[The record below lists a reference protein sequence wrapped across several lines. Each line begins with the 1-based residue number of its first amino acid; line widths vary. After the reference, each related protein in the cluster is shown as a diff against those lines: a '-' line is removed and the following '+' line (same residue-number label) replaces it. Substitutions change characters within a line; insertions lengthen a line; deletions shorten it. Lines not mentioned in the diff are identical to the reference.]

1 MYKALKNF
9 AQVGKTYMVGDSVPA
24 KVAKEI
30 GAAYTEAPQKATPPT
45 TKYTSKG
52 E

>member
-9 AQVGKTYMVGDSVPA
+9 AYVGKTYMVGDSVPT
-24 KVAKEI
+24 KVAKEMD
-30 GAAYTEAPQKATPPT
+30 AAYTEAPQKATPST